1 MTKRIENLNRK
12 NFRHDSCWYLHAD
25 KVVCPVKLFGSFSIT
40 FECISFSL
48 FSGCLRRNAKISKG
62 TRSTNSR
69 TPDLKS
75 SDSPWQSYKKAPPRV
90 EGSFRW
96 NEPLKIWKFPGF
108 VRKSLLFLWPCAT
121 FSLTLKRT
129 VYIVVHA
136 KKKEEENIWNSKLS
150 LSETFWKFL
159 VFWISVEFFLLG
171 SIQLHFQP
179 QWNTRG
185 KRIGS
190 HSFIGRHPLYTSF
203 LFSHLYNVLD
213 AHEVLVA

>member
-1 MTKRIENLNRK
+1 MA
-12 NFRHDSCWYLHAD
+12 NFLKQWLIRTCWL
-25 KVVCPVKLFGSFSIT
+25 CPVKLFGSFSIT

-129 VYIVVHA
+129 VTSIQIHTHTHTHIPPFLISFQA
-136 KKKEEENIWNSKLS
+136 RKEREAG
-150 LSETFWKFL
+150 FL
-159 VFWISVEFFLLG
+159 VLL
-171 SIQLHFQP
+171 FC
-179 QWNTRG
+179 NC
-185 KRIGS
+185 
-190 HSFIGRHPLYTSF
+190 
-203 LFSHLYNVLD
+203 
-213 AHEVLVA
+213 